1 MKNKIF
7 TNINMPP
14 QNQNQQIRNQA
25 LQYLEYAKSNLNKL
39 SYLSL
44 KRKIKDKRIDAVK
57 RISDKLR
64 VLRYSKLK
72 NVKQAD
78 IKKVIEKVQKSQSL
92 ITKLLVKNSTTEIFN
107 PNPQRIYDSIK
118 NMTGS
123 VRVMIVDDGEV
134 IRTIVLDLDDARTK
148 IYEKLFFMVGYDS
161 DVFTE
166 HPDAKVIITK
176 SENITAERIAQAY
189 KQGITNC
196 VLKPIIEFFKMKTQE
211 ALSKQT
217 IRNYNVRL
225 NKANKLEMLYR
236 ESGVKE
242 KNLQSICDE
251 LQIDIE
257 IDQPFQ
263 KKHLHYKSNK
273 KALRTFRFINTKLNH
288 IDLNEAFNKEPI
300 YITTEELQEKY
311 KEFCK
316 GDTYFTYTRGNDTIT
331 SITTLYNSYKCKKD
345 YNDFVNEFE
354 NKTGLSKCKL
364 DDFKDKNLSQY
375 VRQGTHFTGC
385 VDFKPMVEDDDEELD
400 TPIIYE
406 NYNHSD
412 MKNAYL
418 NYYMCKYYK
427 GFLGKI
433 TDFRKTDKIVGLG
446 YYTITNIAL
455 SDKIEK
461 INNKMKLFKNG
472 NVYPSPV
479 LEYLKDRNC
488 KFDIIEGCWGT
499 NLDFSM
505 KEDKWNDKE
514 NGTKY
519 YCKYVG
525 TMYHYSEY
533 QSFYMR
539 GDEDYIKNMIS
550 VIDYDTFD
558 YYREQ
563 EDKGEVRI
571 KMKKKCNFH
580 LSHICGFVVGYTLLN
595 LLEQIEIM
603 NIEDI
608 IRVCVDGIY
617 HYNEY
622 PLMNVFRNKEEP
634 IKENVS
640 NYTFISNY
648 EKEYD
653 WICDAEYKDFHLKE
667 LHTGC
672 GGGGKTTKQG
682 KDKGNIKMLYVAP
695 SWKLARNKQEEFNCD
710 VNVWYNLCSNDP
722 EIYYPIMRNYN
733 VIIVDEVSMLNDLL
747 KHKIFKR
754 YSMCKIIM
762 CGDIGFQLGGFK
774 DPNSKMEYI
783 PFKKE
788 GFDYYEEHNTNY
800 RVEDKRLLFLLN
812 QVRKLLGSRP
822 EWVRDFVINN
832 FDKLKQ
838 IENYNVKDMILVGT
852 HNTKNKYTEQFKHLN
867 KYTIK
872 NNTQKFSNGQIVY
885 EEPTDKSIKYIQQH
899 AYTTHSI
906 QGETARNNL
915 YIVMSDMF
923 DAKMIYTALSRAK
936 HFHQIK
942 LII

>member
-1 MKNKIF
+1 MKKKIS

-14 QNQNQQIRNQA
+14 QNKDQQIRNQA
-25 LQYLEYAKSNLNKL
+25 LQYLEYAKSKLNRL

-44 KRKIKDKRIDAVK
+44 KNKIKDKRIDAVK

-64 VLRYSKLK
+64 VLRFSKET
-72 NVKQAD
+72 NIKQAD
-78 IKKVIEKVQKSQSL
+78 IKKVIEKIQKSQSK
-92 ITKLLVKNSTTEIFN
+92 ITKFLVKNTTTEIFN
-107 PNPQRIYDSIK
+107 PTANKVYDTIK

-123 VRVMIVDDGEV
+123 IRIIIVDEGEV
-134 IRTIVLDLDDARTK
+134 IITAVIDLDDTK
-148 IYEKLFFMVGYDS
+148 TNIYEKLFFLFGYDNS
-161 DVFTE
+161 VFDD
-166 HPDAKVIITK
+166 HPNAKVIITK

-189 KQGITNC
+189 KEGITNC
-196 VLKPIIEFFKMKTQE
+196 LLKPIIEFFKMKAEE
-211 ALSKQT
+211 AVSKQT
-217 IRNYNVRL
+217 QKNYKVRL
-225 NKANKLEMLYR
+225 NKAIKLEKFYR
-236 ESGVKE
+236 ESGVNE
-242 KNLQSICDE
+242 ENLQSICDE
-251 LQIDIE
+251 LQIDIQ

-263 KKHLHYKSNK
+263 KKHLDYKSNK
-273 KALRTFRFINTKLNH
+273 KALKTFRYINTKLNH

-311 KEFCK
+311 KELCK

-331 SITTLYNSYKCKKD
+331 SITTLYNTYKCKKE
-345 YNDFVNEFE
+345 YNDFINEFE

-364 DDFKDKNLSQY
+364 DDFKDKNISQY

-385 VDFKPMVEDDDEELD
+385 VDFKPMYEDDELD
-400 TPIIYE
+400 TFITYKGYKHI
-406 NYNHSD
+406 D
-412 MKNAYL
+412 MKKAYI
-418 NYYMCKYYK
+418 NYDKCKYYK

-455 SDKIEK
+455 SDKIEE
-461 INNKMKLFKNG
+461 INDKMKIFKNG

-479 LEYLKDRNC
+479 LEYLKDHNC

-505 KEDKWNDKE
+505 DEDKWNEKE

-525 TMYHYSEY
+525 TMYHYNEF

-539 GDEDYIKNMIS
+539 GDENFIKNMIS
-550 VIDYDTFD
+550 IIDHDTFD

-563 EDKGEVRI
+563 EEDKGEVRI
-571 KMKKKCNFH
+571 KINKKNNYH
-580 LSHICGFVVGYTLLN
+580 LSHICGFIVGYTLLN

-603 NIEDI
+603 NVDDI

-617 HYNEY
+617 YYNEY
-622 PLMNVFRNKEEP
+622 PLMNIFRIKEEP
-634 IKENVS
+634 IKQNMS

-648 EKEYD
+648 EKEYE
-653 WICDAEYKDFHLKE
+653 WICEAEYKDFYLKE

-672 GGGGKTTKQG
+672 GGGGKTYKQG

-695 SWKLARNKQEEFNCD
+695 SWKLARNKQEEFKCD

-722 EIYYPIMRNYN
+722 EIYYPIIRQYN
-733 VIIVDEVSMLNDLL
+733 VIVIDEISMLNDLL

-774 DPNSKMEYI
+774 DPNSNMEYI

-812 QVRKLLGSRP
+812 KVRKLLETRP
-822 EWVRDFVINN
+822 ECVRDFVMNN
-832 FDKLKQ
+832 FDKQKQ

-885 EEPTDKSIKYIQQH
+885 EEPNDKSIKYIQQH

-906 QGETARNNL
+906 QGETASNNL
-915 YIVMSDMF
+915 YIVMNDMF
-923 DAKMIYTALSRAK
+923 DEQMIYTAISRAK